1 LKLKLV
7 RERPKM
13 LRAKAVLLVPGILGL
28 MACAVPPPTDP
39 TVLVLPPEGKDLVQ
53 FQQEDA
59 SCRGYALQQIG
70 YGLPQQAA
78 NQNALGSA
86 AVGPAVGAAAGAA
99 GAAGTGAGL
108 LAGSAIGV
116 SYAST
121 SAFVLQQRY
130 DIAYAQCMAA
140 SGNSV
145 QAFPVAWPYT
155 PYGYYP
161 YALSAYYGPWLG
173 PPVAFGLFGGFEP
186 RFHHRVFF
194 HHGFH
199 RGGGAGK

>member
-1 LKLKLV
+1 
-7 RERPKM
+7 M
-13 LRAKAVLLVPGILGL
+13 LRAKALLQVPGSLGL
-28 MACAVPPPTDP
+28 MACAGPPPTDP
-39 TVLVLPPEGKDLVQ
+39 TLLALPPEGKDLVQ
-53 FQQEDA
+53 FQQEDT

-78 NQNALGSA
+78 I
-86 AVGPAVGAAAGAA
+86 GAAG
-99 GAAGTGAGL
+99 GAAGTGAA
-108 LAGSAIGV
+108 AGSAIGV

-145 QAFPVAWPYT
+145 QAFPVAWSYT

-194 HHGFH
+194 HHGLH

>member
-1 LKLKLV
+1 
-7 RERPKM
+7 M
-13 LRAKAVLLVPGILGL
+13 LRAKALLLVPGILGL

-39 TVLVLPPEGKDLVQ
+39 TLLALPPEGKDLVQ

-70 YGLPQQAA
+70 YAVPQQAT

-86 AVGPAVGAAAGAA
+86 AAGTAGGAAAGAA
-99 GAAGTGAGL
+99 IGAAGGAAGTGAAAGAGAGL
-108 LAGSAIGV
+108 LAGSTIGV
-116 SYAST
+116 RYAST

-145 QAFPVAWPYT
+145 QPFPVAWSYT

>member
-1 LKLKLV
+1 
-7 RERPKM
+7 M
-13 LRAKAVLLVPGILGL
+13 LRAKALLQVPGILGL

-39 TVLVLPPEGKDLVQ
+39 TLLALPPEGKDLVQ
-53 FQQEDA
+53 FQQEDT

-78 NQNALGSA
+78 I
-86 AVGPAVGAAAGAA
+86 GAA
-99 GAAGTGAGL
+99 GGAGGTGAA
-108 LAGSAIGV
+108 AGSAIGV

-145 QAFPVAWPYT
+145 QPFPVAWPYT
-155 PYGYYP
+155 PYDY
-161 YALSAYYGPWLG
+161 
-173 PPVAFGLFGGFEP
+173 
-186 RFHHRVFF
+186 
-194 HHGFH
+194 
-199 RGGGAGK
+199 